1 MVVRVPAAASMA
13 AAAQGC
19 GDRPLRLEID
29 LCVFVRTRAALRS
42 RLCRCTELAC
52 VDTLGFHA
60 DAPKPNTL
68 V

>member
-13 AAAQGC
+13 VAAQGC
-19 GDRPLRLEID
+19 GDRPLRLEFD
-29 LCVFVRTRAALRS
+29 LCVFVRTRAAS
-42 RLCRCTELAC
+42 SVPMELAC

-60 DAPKPNTL
+60 DTKPNTL